1 MKKWVRK
8 AISVALS
15 GALLLGAS
23 GMAGATA
30 ADKDSS
36 SNFTKPNTNQTTADG
51 AAPDT
56 SSFFLIKNYKYQ
68 GATTGVNS
76 PGETFTYTISPYGV
90 WNADGYVT
98 SGTAAASTNK
108 IPTLLNAAPTSGAT
122 DIGNSLTLNH
132 VITANYATS
141 AGATSEKMEVF
152 LPTYPS
158 VGDYWY
164 KVQETIPSMP
174 TAGVVY
180 GTNSNTGSG
189 TTNNGLN
196 TNGYTATY
204 YIHVQVTDNNGNQV
218 RNVTMHKNAPTVSG
232 STGSASD
239 QYNAEANTNYAT
251 GTKVNDIENT
261 YYAGDLV
268 IKKAVTGNAGELDR
282 YFKVTVEFT
291 KPTGT
296 NVNSTISYTAIPFDN
311 TYPDAPASSSTASA
325 QTISSGAWDATS
337 GKASATF
344 WIRASDTSGVT
355 FYNIPY
361 GVNYSVTETLPSD
374 YQSNTIEFTSSSND
388 STASFNSISG
398 LTTDANGTGTSQTAQ
413 GSITDAN
420 DEITITNNKDVAIDI
435 GVITEDAPYVTLMA
449 VCAAAAVL
457 MVTRKK
463 RIFED

>member
-23 GMAGATA
+23 GMAGATGAGRNSTSKFTDNSVSGANA
-30 ADKDSS
+30 AAS
-36 SNFTKPNTNQTTADG
+36 
-51 AAPDT
+51 DT
-56 SSFFLIKNYKYQ
+56 DCFYLIKNYKYQ

-98 SGTAAASTNK
+98 SGITSASTNM
-108 IPTLLNAAPTSGAT
+108 IPTLLNAAPSQGAAVGK
-122 DIGNSLTLNH
+122 GNNLQLSH
-132 VITANYATS
+132 VITANYATLS
-141 AGATSEKMEVF
+141 GTATDKKQVF
-152 LPTYPS
+152 LPQYPS

-164 KVQETIPSMP
+164 QVQETIGT

-180 GTNSNTGSG
+180 GTNSNTGGG
-189 TTNNGLN
+189 TANS
-196 TNGYTATY
+196 GYTATY
-204 YIHVQVTDNNGNQV
+204 YIHVQVTDDNGNRV

-435 GVITEDAPYVTLMA
+435 GVITENAPYMSLMA

-457 MVTRKK
+457 MVARKK